1 VIHPVADN
9 PQLPEPVARPPRP
22 YSVGGISAGR
32 DKQQTEHHKRSQ
44 DGLPRDFGRLFP
56 PWANASDARH
66 LRGVVPSGSLLD
78 AAARSLNL
86 HLASLPRRSGSI
98 EFVQPGLE
106 TPTQPGVHG
115 QWCMM
120 EARDISAEL
129 DVGKRHSRLHTFLSC
144 MQIAMATL
152 VRSDERQPRF
162 LLPQSSTNAPPCP
175 RGSSRTRETRPFR
188 LSKLIHSLNPRHCTP
203 RFQ

>member
-1 VIHPVADN
+1 MDDFS
-9 PQLPEPVARPPRP
+9 RR
-22 YSVGGISAGR
+22 GR
-32 DKQQTEHHKRSQ
+32 ALAMHAICAV
-44 DGLPRDFGRLFP
+44 L
-56 PWANASDARH
+56 
-66 LRGVVPSGSLLD
+66 SLLD

-86 HLASLPRRSGSI
+86 HLASLPLRSGSI

-129 DVGKRHSRLHTFLSC
+129 NVDRKVCSRECRLSC

-152 VRSDERQPRF
+152 VRSDERQPGF
-162 LLPQSSTNAPPCP
+162 LLESSTNAPPCP